1 MKKVLIFIVSVLAF
15 ATANAKVSGIQYATP
30 GDFSLGIMLG
40 IPPAGDNDGA
50 RMPMI
55 SLDGNWGV
63 ASGFINTSA
72 FGQNGAIDL
81 GFYYGIC
88 AYKQVLEVLPEHH
101 KIEGGILQN
110 AVLFRAAFHFQFVE
124 NLDVYGGISNG
135 VNIWSPTGES
145 DKFWDTDVK
154 YAGGMFFGG
163 KYYFS
168 DVFGVKAEFPV
179 FDWNEGN
186 LPTFSAGVSFNF

>member
-15 ATANAKVSGIQYATP
+15 ATANAKVGGIQYATP

-40 IPPAGDNDGA
+40 VPPAGDADGK
-50 RMPMI
+50 MPMI
-55 SLDGNWGV
+55 SIDGNWGV
-63 ASGFINTSA
+63 TSGFINTSA

-88 AYKQVLEVLPEHH
+88 AYEKDVPHFNGEF
-101 KIEGGILQN
+101 GILQN
-110 AVLFRAAFHFQFVE
+110 TVLFRAAFHFQFVE
-124 NLDVYGGISNG
+124 NLDVYGGLANG
-135 VNIWSPTGES
+135 VNIWSPT
-145 DKFWDTDVK
+145 DNADFDTDVK

-186 LPTFSAGVSFNF
+186 LPMFSAGVSFNF

>member
-15 ATANAKVSGIQYATP
+15 ATANAAARVGGIQYATP

-88 AYKQVLEVLPEHH
+88 AYKQEWEERGQH
-101 KIEGGILQN
+101 KEGGILQN

-135 VNIWSPTGES
+135 VNIWSPTGDAE
-145 DKFWDTDVK
+145 WDTDVK

-186 LPTFSAGVSFNF
+186 LPAFAAGVSFNF